1 MDNKERLIIRQSSIT
16 RAIEFYNLLDLKPT
30 MLELVAT
37 ADHFSQYV
45 ENGLNKDIIQKSKN
59 VDTFIFE
66 KQK

>member
-16 RAIEFYNLLDLKPT
+16 RAVEFYNLLNLKPT

-45 ENGLNKDIIQKSKN
+45 ENGLNKEMIEKCKGVDKFIQ
-59 VDTFIFE
+59 E

>member
-45 ENGLNKDIIQKSKN
+45 EGGLNKDIIQKSKN
-59 VDTFIFE
+59 VDNFIFE